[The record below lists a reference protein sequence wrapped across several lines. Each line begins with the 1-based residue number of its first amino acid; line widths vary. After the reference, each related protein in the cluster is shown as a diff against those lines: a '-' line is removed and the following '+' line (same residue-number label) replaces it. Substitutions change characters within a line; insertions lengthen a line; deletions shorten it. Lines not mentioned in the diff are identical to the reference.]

1 MSKTMDIDAT
11 TGEQIIRDMTDDEQM
26 AYEASLN
33 SYRQRLAKEE
43 LEAAAKVAA
52 EAKLEALGLT
62 TDDLRA
68 LGL

>member
-1 MSKTMDIDAT
+1 MSKTMDVNAT
-11 TGEQIIRDMTDDEQM
+11 TGKQIVRDMTEEELI
-26 AYEASLN
+26 AYEATIN
-33 SYRQRLAKEE
+33 SYRQGLAKEE

-62 TDDLRA
+62 TADLQA

>member
-1 MSKTMDIDAT
+1 MSKTMDVNAT
-11 TGEQIIRDMTDDEQM
+11 TGEQIVRDMTEEELI

-33 SYRQRLAKEE
+33 SYKQRIAKEE
-43 LEAAAKVAA
+43 LEIAAKAAA

>member
-1 MSKTMDIDAT
+1 MSKTMDINAT
-11 TGEQIIRDMTDDEQM
+11 TGEQIVRDMTNDEQM

-43 LEAAAKVAA
+43 LEAAAKITA

-62 TDDLRA
+62 TGDLRA

>member
-1 MSKTMDIDAT
+1 MDINLN
-11 TGEQIIRDMTDDEQM
+11 TGVKILREMTQDEQI
-26 AYEASLN
+26 AYDIGTK
-33 SYRQRLAKEE
+33 SYKEKLAKEE

-62 TDDLRA
+62 TADLQA